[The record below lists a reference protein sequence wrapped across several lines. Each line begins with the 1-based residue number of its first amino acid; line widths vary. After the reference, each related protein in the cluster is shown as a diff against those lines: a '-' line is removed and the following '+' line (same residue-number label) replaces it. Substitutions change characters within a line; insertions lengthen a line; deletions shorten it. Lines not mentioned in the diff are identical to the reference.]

1 MSFAHDLTTFLQK
14 YQNTDTLFQID
25 QQDEKAA
32 KNCINILNQII
43 KKREKKPRKPKVLR
57 QQEAKLRELR
67 EMEKKKLRE
76 KMFIVPEI
84 ADTIGENLIGS
95 RNCYVCKKRIE
106 SENSH
111 AFYNSMCG
119 TCGDFNY
126 AMRTRKRDLTGY
138 TAIVTGGRVKIG
150 YEIALWLL
158 RNNCKTIVTTR
169 FPADALMRF
178 KKDEDYETFKD
189 RLFLYGLDFRDL
201 KKVYQFIDF
210 VQNNYKEVNIL
221 INNAAQ
227 TIYQT
232 DEYNRQLMQDEETA
246 MKALQEDLERTVN
259 NDELPLIQR
268 NLSTNE
274 TQMSLIQK
282 DFPVYDINH
291 IPVDFSTKNSWT
303 KQIDEI
309 DFREFAEAQVI
320 NSWVPFILC
329 SQLKKLMTVS
339 DKKSFIINVSS
350 SEGRFYYAGKKSNH
364 PHTNMAKAALNM
376 LTRTC
381 GSAFAK
387 NGIYMTSIDT
397 GWCSEMNPNLKLS
410 GERTVPLDEID
421 GAMRLVYPIF
431 EDLDLHSVF
440 LRHYKVSSW

>member
-43 KKREKKPRKPKVLR
+43 MKREKKPRKPKVLR
-57 QQEAKLRELR
+57 QQEAKLRELK

-76 KMFIVPEI
+76 KMFIVPETT
-84 ADTIGENLIGS
+84 DTMAENLIGS
-95 RNCYVCKKRIE
+95 RNCYVCKKRFE

-178 KKDEDYETFKD
+178 KKEEDYETFKD
-189 RLFLYGLDFRDL
+189 RLFLYGLDFKDL

-210 VQNNYKEVNIL
+210 IQNNYKEVNIL

-232 DEYNRQLMQDEETA
+232 DEYNRQLLQDEEIA
-246 MKALQEDLERTVN
+246 MKALQNDPNNNLKSDLA
-259 NDELPLIQR
+259 LIKSCNSPTTNQ
-268 NLSTNE
+268 LSLME
-274 TQMSLIQK
+274 K
-282 DFPVYDINH
+282 EFPVYDVNN
-291 IPVDFSTKNSWT
+291 IPVDFSAKNSWN

-309 DFREFAEAQVI
+309 EFREFAEAQVI

-329 SQLKKLMTVS
+329 SQLKKQMTVP
-339 DKKSFIINVSS
+339 DKMSFIINVSAMEGKFDYDSKS
-350 SEGRFYYAGKKSNH
+350 SHH
-364 PHTNMAKAALNM
+364 PHTNMAKASLNM
-376 LTRTC
+376 MTRTC
-381 GSAFAK
+381 GSNFAK
-387 NGIYMTSIDT
+387 SNIYMTSVDT
-397 GWCSEMNPNLKLS
+397 GWCTEMDPLHKFTNQ
-410 GERTVPLDEID
+410 RTVPLDEID
-421 GAMRLVYPIF
+421 GAMRVLHPIID
-431 EDLDLHSVF
+431 DLKLHSV
-440 LRHYKVSSW
+440 LLKDYHITTW